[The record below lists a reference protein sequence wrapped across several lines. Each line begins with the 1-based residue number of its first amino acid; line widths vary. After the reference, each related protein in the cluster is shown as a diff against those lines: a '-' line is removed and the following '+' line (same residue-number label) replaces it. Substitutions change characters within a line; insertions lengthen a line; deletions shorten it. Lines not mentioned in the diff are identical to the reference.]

1 MQSIKEKILKSGK
14 SILSILLAVLLI
26 NQGIVAE
33 AASGAQTATPNEKTA
48 SAKAQKPQ
56 SLTLNTVKQTIG
68 VKGTCKISVKKATP
82 QNADKSVRYQSKN
95 TKIATV
101 NSKGI
106 VTGKKLGKTKIVVTA
121 MQNKKLRKY
130 VTIEVKKLKPTKLTL
145 NAKNVKIK
153 YGDKYQLVAKVR
165 PQNMYCPVVFSSNNK
180 KVATIDKN
188 SVIRGKKAGT
198 ATITARTKYKNKKGK
213 YLYKKC
219 IVKVSHNYKLIKS
232 VNPTCE
238 KAGYK
243 KYKCDCCNKIS
254 TTKLK
259 ATGHKWITL
268 EETKPTC
275 ENSGQKKEECS
286 NCHKV
291 KTTKLKATGH
301 DYSIIIEK
309 KEATDDEDGYFIA
322 KCKVCGKTSRQTL
335 TKDRTYTI
343 DLGNGKTTTVVG
355 HYEREME
362 EEMFNAVNQYRRE
375 KGLPELGQG
384 FYKLKN
390 AADIRGYEI
399 SYNYDH
405 IRPNG
410 ERALLSFDHETNC
423 CAESIARGQQ
433 TVEKAMNDF
442 KNSNIHNAIMLA
454 ESPEFLSVSIF
465 AEYTGDT
472 VNGKK
477 QYKLHYV
484 QFYGWK
490 PFSYQL

>member
-1 MQSIKEKILKSGK
+1 MQSYKDKILKSGK

-33 AASGAQTATPNEKTA
+33 AAAGAQTATPNEKTA
-48 SAKAQKPQ
+48 SVEAQKPQ
-56 SLTLNTVKQTIG
+56 SFILNTVKQTIG

-101 NSKGI
+101 NSKGV

-121 MQNKKLRKY
+121 MQNKKLKKY
-130 VTIEVKKLKPTKLTL
+130 VTIEVKNLKPTKLTL

-153 YGDKYQLVAKVR
+153 YGDKYQLIAKVR

-188 SVIRGKKAGT
+188 GVIRGKKAGT

-219 IVKVSHNYKLIKS
+219 TVKVSHNYKLVKS

-259 ATGHKWITL
+259 ATGHKWKTL
-268 EETKPTC
+268 EEIKPTC

-291 KTTKLKATGH
+291 KITKLKATGH

-309 KEATDDEDGYFIA
+309 KEATDDEDGYLIT
-322 KCKVCGKTSRQTL
+322 KCKVCGKTNRQTL

-362 EEMFNAVNQYRRE
+362 EEMFNAVNQYRRDNNIS
-375 KGLPELGQG
+375 ELGPG
-384 FYKLKN
+384 YYKLKN
-390 AADIRGYEI
+390 AADIRAYEI
-399 SYNYDH
+399 AYYFEH

-410 ERALLSFDHETNC
+410 ERALVSFSMYHC
-423 CAESIARGQQ
+423 CCENIAKGQQ

-442 KNSNIHNAIMLA
+442 KNSKRHNAGMLCSDF
-454 ESPEFLSVSIF
+454 EYLSVSIF
-465 AEYTGDT
+465 AEYQYT

-484 QFYGWK
+484 QFYGLK
-490 PFSYQL
+490 PYSSQL